1 MGLTSISPTPPLG
14 RRPMIPRLRAL
25 RRHWCA
31 LLAVLVLAA
40 CGQQPSAHQRLHRA
54 PLPAPAALAAD
65 VRLLQAQQVA
75 AAADRHHQMLL
86 AAANWYLGRLSLD
99 DELGQ
104 MIIIQ
109 FTQPTYTAEQAQL
122 VQPFHPGGV
131 ILYDYAMGTADQVRA
146 LLATGQRDS
155 PIPMFTF
162 ADLEGG
168 VVDRLEPYLGWRPG
182 APDMA
187 ATGDP
192 ALAEQQGERTARDLR
207 SFGLNAD
214 LAPDV
219 DVAVAMGPDQ
229 QGRTFGSTPQPVIT
243 YAGAWLAGLQSQEVV
258 GTLKHFPG
266 LGAAT
271 ADAHGNIPEIDRT
284 RAQIEATELAPYRA
298 LIGSGQVQMVM
309 STDLLMPA
317 LDPNMPAELSRPI
330 VTGILRD
337 ELHFQGVAVTDALY
351 MVAERWSLPQAAV
364 LAVEAGND
372 MIMAPWTPGMV
383 QAVRDGLKQALA
395 GGGLT
400 MQQVDT
406 SVRRILLLKLEQG
419 LLPIPQ
425 PVLAQLS
432 PMIS

>member
-1 MGLTSISPTPPLG
+1 MGLTSASSRALG
-14 RRPMIPRLRAL
+14 RHLRTSRSCAPRR
-25 RRHWCA
+25 WSA
-31 LLAVLVLAA
+31 LLAVVVLAA
-40 CGQQPSAHQRLHRA
+40 CGPHESSLQRLQRA
-54 PLPAPAALAAD
+54 PLPASALAANEQIL
-65 VRLLQAQQVA
+65 RAQQEAAVA
-75 AAADRHHQMLL
+75 YSRQQMLL
-86 AAANWYLGRLSLD
+86 AAANWYLARLSLD
-99 DELGQ
+99 DKLGQ

-109 FTQPTYTAEQAQL
+109 YTQPTYTAAQAQL
-122 VQPFHPGGV
+122 VEPFHPGGV
-131 ILYDYAMGTADQVRA
+131 ILYDYAMGTPDQVRGLIA
-146 LLATGQRDS
+146 AGQADS
-155 PIPMFTF
+155 PIPMLTF

-182 APDMA
+182 APQMA

-192 ALAEQQGERTARDLR
+192 AFAERQGEQAARDLR

-219 DVAVAMGPDQ
+219 DVALTMGPDQ
-229 QGRTFGSTPQPVIT
+229 RGRTFGSTPQPVIT
-243 YAGAWLAGLQSQEVV
+243 YASAWLAGLQRQGVV
-258 GTLKHFPG
+258 GCLKHFPG

-271 ADAHGNIPEIDRT
+271 VDAHGNIPEIDRT

-298 LIGSGQVQMVM
+298 LIGSGQVQMIM

-337 ELHFQGVAVTDALY
+337 ELHFQGVTVSDALY
-351 MVAERWSLPQAAV
+351 MVAERWPLAQAAV

-383 QAVRDGLKQALA
+383 QAVRDGLVQALA
-395 GGGLT
+395 AGGLT
-400 MQQVDT
+400 IQQVNA

-425 PVLAQLS
+425 PALAQLS
-432 PMIS
+432 PIIS